1 MPRPLRIDVPD
12 ATHHIAALA
21 VEKEVV
27 FREPADR
34 RRFISQLA
42 ATIACYGWNC
52 RAYCLMGNHFHL
64 IVHTPEPNLSRGM
77 QHLCGVYAKWF
88 NWKYA
93 RRGHLFGRRFGS
105 AELVID
111 SHLLQAH
118 RYVALNPVRAEL
130 CRTPESWRWGSFR
143 ALVGLDPPP
152 DFLDVAGVHDLF
164 ATRPA
169 KAQSMFRRFVESAT
183 RDAEPAPLARVP
195 GA

>member
-1 MPRPLRIDVPD
+1 
-12 ATHHIAALA
+12 
-21 VEKEVV
+21 
-27 FREPADR
+27 
-34 RRFISQLA
+34 
-42 ATIACYGWNC
+42 
-52 RAYCLMGNHFHL
+52 
-64 IVHTPEPNLSRGM
+64 M

-105 AELVID
+105 AELVTD
-111 SHLLQAH
+111 SHLVQAH